1 MTENDIT
8 ANTTLVSGNIY
19 QNRSQNYEAAAFAP
33 RARLMSAPA
42 SSEQAETSMLEDY
55 TKYDVGHRIIHEQ
68 DIVELGTWSFPFVK
82 LYIHDTNDEDTV
94 KFGYRVIAPGFI
106 PACSVN
112 VYSIDSNKMIDSYL
126 GSDTIKE
133 SQKDN
138 EVDIMLGESTM
149 LQCES
154 SLIVNDM
161 IILDEMTARQ
171 YNLPLETFINKTE
184 INNEKRQRDDR
195 QWHVLVEDLTIK
207 ITNHNLKSSMLLIRH
222 FVGDK
227 MIVDTRCMNYSK
239 RKNSYLEWYFQI
251 PETKENNP
259 RKDNFTCQ
267 IVTASYY

>member
-1 MTENDIT
+1 
-8 ANTTLVSGNIY
+8 
-19 QNRSQNYEAAAFAP
+19 
-33 RARLMSAPA
+33 MSAPA